1 MVHILNEV
9 LQLREVFRLAVDLNW
24 LKSGREHPLVV
35 LDASALDFQ
44 RVEGFFHGVAMP
56 RIDEKHA
63 VRLLRIYR
71 ELSERHKSL
80 SEFGVCVEGL
90 SVFEEILDTLIDSY
104 GFPVDNS
111 PTEWRPVEEGQP
123 VFCRDPIVNVYSDT
137 VVNGTDEEFL
147 RVLETW
153 DEMSRDMTRFYWTDN
168 FHH

>member
-1 MVHILNEV
+1 
-9 LQLREVFRLAVDLNW
+9 
-24 LKSGREHPLVV
+24 
-35 LDASALDFQ
+35 
-44 RVEGFFHGVAMP
+44 MP